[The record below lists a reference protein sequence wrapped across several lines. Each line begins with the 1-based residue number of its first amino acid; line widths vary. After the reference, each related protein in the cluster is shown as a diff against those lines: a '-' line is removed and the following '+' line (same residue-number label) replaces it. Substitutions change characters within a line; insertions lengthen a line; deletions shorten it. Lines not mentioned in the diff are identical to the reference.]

1 MAITPVVHKVKS
13 ALSRLVTSIKFH
25 EDPRPGR
32 KRPGAVL
39 VLRGNLE
46 AVLQMAEQKI
56 KGVHSPG
63 GLRTLVTIETPARE
77 CRLQGRWYRP
87 SNAAGEQRLAAYGSS
102 RVSCITVVSQGRD
115 QSV

>member
-1 MAITPVVHKVKS
+1 VGKIEVHGEE
-13 ALSRLVTSIKFH
+13 L
-25 EDPRPGR
+25 PRR

-63 GLRTLVTIETPARE
+63 GLRTLSTIETPARE
-77 CRLQGRWYRP
+77 YRLEGRWYRP
-87 SNAAGEQRLAAYGSS
+87 SNAAGEQRQAAYGA
-102 RVSCITVVSQGRD
+102 
-115 QSV
+115 